1 MKRRFGL
8 VLTFSLT
15 LITGTFGAVV
25 SIVICSH
32 TDGEEVFPASSV
44 AVTVNV

>member
-25 SIVICSH
+25 SIVIGSPV
-32 TDGEEVFPASSV
+32 DGSDVLPA
-44 AVTVNV
+44 